1 MLGTLSMPTLV
12 VIVLVV
18 MFLVSAIKILSEYE
32 RAVIFRLG
40 RIRCQGAGL
49 DYHYSRH

>member
-12 VIVLVV
+12 VIVLVA

-32 RAVIFRLG
+32 RAVSSASVESGMPRG
-40 RIRCQGAGL
+40 RA
-49 DYHYSRH
+49 